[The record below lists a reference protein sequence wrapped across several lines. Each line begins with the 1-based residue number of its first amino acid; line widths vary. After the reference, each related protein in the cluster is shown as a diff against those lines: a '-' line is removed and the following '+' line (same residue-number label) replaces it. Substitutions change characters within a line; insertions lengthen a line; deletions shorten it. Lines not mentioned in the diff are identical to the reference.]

1 MAEFSVGAD
10 GEETRDPS
18 PDEEPPSIEFLC
30 APELWGRIPVPE
42 RAVRF
47 VPEWFKRLERE
58 LAGMTYPGGL
68 PAGFLPVAAVF
79 ASRALSLAS

>member
-1 MAEFSVGAD
+1 MAEIRVGAD
-10 GEETRDPS
+10 EDGARGPS
-18 PDEEPPSIEFLC
+18 ADEEPPAIEFLC

-58 LAGMTYPGGL
+58 MAGMT
-68 PAGFLPVAAVF
+68 
-79 ASRALSLAS
+79 